1 MLKDQHS
8 KTSRLKFDDW
18 LFEPEKCSRNF
29 QETGLST
36 NNNID
41 LWGVVLLM
49 WQNLFFKMCKLIII
63 GSIDTGSNI
72 YYLCDF
78 IRLSVEAHFILDEC
92 QCNSN
97 IIEIFFSLN
106 L

>member
-1 MLKDQHS
+1 MLKDQLS

-36 NNNID
+36 EIAPSTNNNID
-41 LWGVVLLM
+41 LWGVVMLM
-49 WQNLFFKMCKLIII
+49 WQNLFFKMYKLI
-63 GSIDTGSNI
+63 GSIDSNS

-78 IRLSVEAHFILDEC
+78 ISVEAHFYHG
-92 QCNSN
+92 
-97 IIEIFFSLN
+97 
-106 L
+106 